1 MENNSY
7 MDPGYV
13 PVYAQKTTDMSVG
26 AWVGTLILMMIP
38 IVNLICL
45 IVWAVSSSTEKQS
58 RKNWAIAQL
67 IIMLVTMVLS
77 IVLVAVF
84 GAGVVNALSSL

>member
-1 MENNSY
+1 MENNY
-7 MDPGYV
+7 MDPDYV
-13 PVYAQKTTDMSVG
+13 PAYKNNTTDMSVG
-26 AWVGTLILMMIP
+26 AWVGTLILTAIP
-38 IVNLICL
+38 IVGFICL

-84 GAGVVNALSSL
+84 GAGLVNALGSL